1 MKTMTLL
8 DIAPISDD
16 WYVRHAP
23 KVRDTIDT
31 VAAPVQQF
39 SDTVNNPS
47 GDTPTTI
54 WTIVVALLSLAV
66 CILMVYT
73 YRKKQLAKA

>member
-8 DIAPISDD
+8 DVVPLPEE
-16 WYVRHAP
+16 WYHGNGP
-23 KVRDTIDT
+23 KVQDTIDT
-31 VAAPVQQF
+31 IAAPVQQF
-39 SDTVNNPS
+39 SDSVNNTS

-54 WTIVVALLSLAV
+54 WTIVVAVLSLAI

-73 YRKKQLAKA
+73 YRKRQLVQP